1 MINKHGSAVW
11 SGGLQ
16 DGKGEVSTESGA
28 LQSLGY
34 GFNTRFEDQP
44 GTNPE
49 ELIGAA
55 HAACFSMALSNI
67 LGESDIVPDKISTT
81 STIHLSME
89 GGPKVVKAHLDVTI
103 NAAGD
108 EDTIIKA
115 AKAAETGCPISQLLD
130 CEITMDARI
139 V

>member
-1 MINKHGSAVW
+1 MIKKHGSAEW

-16 DGKGEVSTESGA
+16 DGTGSVSTESGVLNA
-28 LQSLGY
+28 TPY
-34 GFNTRFEDQP
+34 GFNKRFGDEP

-67 LGESDIVPDKISTT
+67 LGEDDIVPEKIETR
-81 STIHLSME
+81 STIHLEME

-103 NAAGD
+103 KAPAD
-108 EDTIIKA
+108 ENKVMEA
-115 AKAAETGCPISQLLD
+115 AKKAEQGCPISQLLD
-130 CEITMDARI
+130 CEITMDAK
-139 V
+139 VL